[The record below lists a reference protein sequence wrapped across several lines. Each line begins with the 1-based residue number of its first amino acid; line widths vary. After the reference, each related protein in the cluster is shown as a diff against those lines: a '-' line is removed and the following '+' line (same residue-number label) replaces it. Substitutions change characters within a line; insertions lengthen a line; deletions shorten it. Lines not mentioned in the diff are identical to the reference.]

1 MYCPNFIKAGG
12 SNPTYCPDFIR
23 VMSMQNMG
31 YDNQTFGLKVLFES
45 KGSSG
50 QKYSSVFR
58 YLILPARLF
67 LLHTN
72 PPTGVH
78 MYNSGSD

>member
-1 MYCPNFIKAGG
+1 MTMYIFKSREVPIFMYCPNFIKAGG

-45 KGSSG
+45 KGSIV
-50 QKYSSVFR
+50 KYSD
-58 YLILPARLF
+58 I
-67 LLHTN
+67 
-72 PPTGVH
+72 
-78 MYNSGSD
+78 